1 MKVNP
6 VADKNINEALYRRTV
21 QFGDVPRTNDT
32 KKWPFF
38 LPFIPEPVPD
48 NALFPFPQVIANG
61 GAGWPVRAGR
71 FIDIPILTEQ
81 DANYQIVNMKV
92 SAYRGEATGSITALA
107 NAVAVTGVGTNFLSE
122 YEAGSTIVVVD
133 DNGERRFG
141 VVAAVATNLALTLEA
156 PFGPNAVTAAL
167 AAGLPPVA
175 RYFRGDQWYINGDF
189 PGGIQVAGAAIT
201 GVGTAFTQDYVGR
214 QIIYVDD
221 AGAYNIRR
229 IIIVGGPLAAT
240 MDVAGGAVAGIP
252 NGVAYKMGRLPSV
265 TDNYFR
271 PLYTYLRV
279 SMFIQSNGAR
289 YYMGG
294 PTVLSGNNV
303 TVVPSAGAAAGGLQ
317 ERPVQVRSIQGS
329 DDGLAMLY
337 TPIQVAREGKIFVR
351 AHNTHSSLTLRVN
364 GTIFGYKVAV

>member
-6 VADKNINEALYRRTV
+6 VADKNINEALYRRSV
-21 QFGDVPRTNDT
+21 QFGDVPRSNDI
-32 KKWPFF
+32 KKWPFL

-61 GAGWPVRAGR
+61 GAGWPVPAGR
-71 FIDIPILTEQ
+71 SVDIPILTEQ
-81 DANYQIVNMKV
+81 DASYQIVNMKV

-107 NAVAVTGVGTNFLSE
+107 NAVAVVGVGTNFLSE
-122 YEAGSTIVVVD
+122 YEVGSTIVAVD

-141 VVAAVATNLALTLEA
+141 IVAAVATNLALTLEA
-156 PFGPNAVTAAL
+156 PFGPNAVTAATSV
-167 AAGLPPVA
+167 GLPPVA

-221 AGAYNIRR
+221 TGAYNIRR
-229 IIIVGGPLAAT
+229 ITVVGGPLAAT
-240 MDVAGGAVAGIP
+240 MDAAGGAVVGA
-252 NGVAYKMGRLPSV
+252 NGVAYKLGRLPII

-271 PLYTYLRV
+271 PLYTHLRV

-289 YYMGG
+289 YNMGG
-294 PTVLSGNNV
+294 PTVLAGNNV
-303 TVVPSAGAAAGGLQ
+303 TVVPSVNATAGGLQ
-317 ERPVQVRSIQGS
+317 ERPIQVRSIQGTA
-329 DDGLAMLY
+329 DGLSMLY
-337 TPIQVAREGKIFVR
+337 MPIQVAREGKIFVR
-351 AHNTHSSLTLRVN
+351 VHNTHNSLTLRVN